1 MATQRA
7 HCVILAGPNGAGK
20 TTAAPSLLRDL
31 LGLTNFVNADVIA
44 QGLSGFDPERAA
56 IEAGRVMLKRLRE
69 LAERRENFAFE
80 TTLASRT
87 FAPWLRTIRTSHD
100 YDLTLFYCWLPSPE
114 HAIARV
120 QRRVTRG
127 GHFVDPDTVRRR
139 YSRGLRNFFDI
150 YRDLADEWHF
160 VNNSNKAGPQPIA
173 FQRSGCTIEV
183 VDPPLWAAIVEQYD
197 DQSRQK

>member
-1 MATQRA
+1 MPIRRA

-44 QGLSGFDPERAA
+44 QGLSGFEP
-56 IEAGRVMLKRLRE
+56 RE
-69 LAERRENFAFE
+69 DFAFE

-87 FAPWLRTIRTSHD
+87 FAPWLRTIRTAHD
-100 YDLTLFYCWLPSPE
+100 YQITLLYCWVPSPE

-120 QRRVTRG
+120 RRRVSRG
-127 GHFVDPDTVRRR
+127 GHSVDPEIVRRR
-139 YSRGLRNFFDI
+139 YSRGLRNFFEI

-160 VNNSNKAGPQPIA
+160 VNNSQSSGPQPIA
-173 FQRSGCTIEV
+173 FQPVGDTIHI
-183 VDPPLWAAIVEQYD
+183 VDAAIWNQVVERYGDRSNEQ
-197 DQSRQK
+197 